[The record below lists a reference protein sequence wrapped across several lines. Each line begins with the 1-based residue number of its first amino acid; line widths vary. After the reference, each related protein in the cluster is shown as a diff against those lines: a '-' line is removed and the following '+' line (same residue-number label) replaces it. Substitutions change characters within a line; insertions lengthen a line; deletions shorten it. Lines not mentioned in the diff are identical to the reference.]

1 MPGLLVLPLI
11 AMPLESRFNPPSQSR
26 EVTVVRIIDAPPA
39 VVWRHV
45 VQVTEI
51 LPDEDRPALFTSL
64 GFPRALSA
72 TLDREEVGGIR
83 HARFEGGV
91 LFIET
96 VTEFEQ
102 QRRLAF
108 TLDARPDLIPPTTL
122 DAHVT
127 IGGPYFDTLDGS
139 YELETLPDG
148 RTRLRLTSHHRL
160 STRFNVYAGLWSDAI
175 MRSIQGNIMDV
186 VARRCEA

>member
-1 MPGLLVLPLI
+1 M
-11 AMPLESRFNPPSQSR
+11 
-26 EVTVVRIIDAPPA
+26 RIIDAPSA

-51 LPDEDRPALFTSL
+51 QPDEDRPALFTSL

-83 HARFEGGV
+83 HARFEGVV